1 MILVV
6 GCRRTPVR
14 PDTGGHGPVFSALSS
29 GGRGCFA
36 SGGALTVLVCSSC
49 HALLR
54 EGTSHCPRCGP
65 GSLALF
71 GSELSALDPRPTS
84 DTHALDRLGLAL
96 GRQFRVVR
104 LIGRGGFAEV
114 FEVVDTDL
122 QRRLAVK
129 VLRSDLPWSA
139 ATITRFKHE
148 ARAIARL
155 NHPNT
160 VPIHFVG
167 EGEGLVYYAMAYL
180 EGRTVA
186 ELLRAEGPL
195 PPDHALRIVEPIL
208 DALQHAHD
216 HGLVHRD
223 VKPENILL
231 ESGTVRP
238 LLVDF
243 GIVKYLD
250 GPAHLTEAGFIV
262 GTPLYMSPEQALGS
276 KSVDARADI
285 YGMGAVL
292 YQLLTGA
299 PPFEGTDSQE
309 IVGRHLREPVPS
321 ASLSREDVPPWLS
334 SIVFRCMAKHP
345 DDRYPTA
352 RAVSEAI
359 RAVRAGATARAVD
372 LVALLPRA
380 DESPTESMPAA
391 KPGARPRPWILGA
404 AAAALIGALLVVS
417 GDDGRGARAGEQSY
431 GVGTRGI
438 VETAAASSAV
448 PEAALV
454 VENRLAEP
462 IAVSVDDTSLT
473 IPPGDR
479 GRLALPPQTRLEA
492 SWAMVQPTAGD
503 RVLGERVEGAI
514 VVEQVEGEIHRVVDA
529 EAGGQAR
536 FAPLVVNEAGRPLSV
551 AVVGPA
557 DSLDCDCRIASGDS
571 LRLGYYRYTDRSG
584 LRVTDTRGWSARLGD
599 LGDRRDPVS
608 GQVVVRVR
616 RADLRPPPGA
626 SSRRAKSS
634 RPPPAERR
642 NPLGSFLPVR

>member
-1 MILVV
+1 M
-6 GCRRTPVR
+6 
-14 PDTGGHGPVFSALSS
+14 
-29 GGRGCFA
+29 
-36 SGGALTVLVCSSC
+36 
-49 HALLR
+49 R

-71 GSELSALDPRPTS
+71 GAEVSGLDPRPTG
-84 DTHALDRLGLAL
+84 DTRALDRLARVL

-129 VLRSDLPWSA
+129 VLRADLPWSA

-167 EGEGLVYYAMAYL
+167 EGEGLAYYAMPYL
-180 EGRTVA
+180 EGRTLA
-186 ELLRAEGPL
+186 ERLRAEGPL
-195 PPDHALRIVEPIL
+195 PAEEALRIVEPVL
-208 DALQHAHD
+208 DALQHAHE

-223 VKPENILL
+223 VKPDNILL
-231 ESGTVRP
+231 ESATGRP

-276 KSVDARADI
+276 QSVDARSDI

-292 YQLLTGA
+292 FQLLTGA

-309 IVGRHLREPVPS
+309 IVGRHIREPVPS
-321 ASLSREDVPPWLS
+321 ASLSRDDVPPWIS
-334 SIVFRCMAKHP
+334 AIVLRCMAKHP

-352 RAVSEAI
+352 RAVLDAI
-359 RAVRAGATARAVD
+359 RAGRAGAHGAGGD
-372 LVALLPRA
+372 PVALLPRT
-380 DESPTESMPAA
+380 DESPTETMPAA
-391 KPGARPRPWILGA
+391 KLPARPRPWVLGA
-404 AAAALIGALLVVS
+404 AAAALAAALLLVS
-417 GDDGRGARAGEQSY
+417 DGGERSGAAVGPGTVGE
-431 GVGTRGI
+431 TGI
-438 VETAAASSAV
+438 VETAAARTPDPAT
-448 PEAALV
+448 ALV

-462 IAVSVDDTSLT
+462 IALSVDDTSLT
-473 IPPGDR
+473 IPPGGL
-479 GRLALPPQTRLEA
+479 GRVPRAQQKRLEA
-492 SWAMVQPTAGD
+492 SWAMVQPTVGD

-514 VVEQVEGEIHRVVDA
+514 VAEPMEGEIHRVVDA
-529 EAGGQAR
+529 GAADPPW
-536 FAPLVVNEAGRPLSV
+536 FAPLVVNQADRPLTV
-551 AVVGPA
+551 AVVGPR
-557 DSLDCDCRIASGDS
+557 DSLDCECRISSGDS
-571 LRLGYYRYTDRSG
+571 LRLGYYRYADGTG
-584 LRVTDTRGWSARLGD
+584 LRVTDSRGWTARLTELD
-599 LGDRRDPVS
+599 ERRDPES
-608 GQVVVRVR
+608 GAVVVRVT
-616 RADLRPPPGA
+616 RADLRPPAAAGSA
-626 SSRRAKSS
+626 RGRSARR
-634 RPPPAERR
+634 PAPEGR

>member
-1 MILVV
+1 V
-6 GCRRTPVR
+6 
-14 PDTGGHGPVFSALSS
+14 
-29 GGRGCFA
+29 FA
-36 SGGALTVLVCSSC
+36 SGGPLTVLVCSSC

-84 DTHALDRLGLAL
+84 DTRELDRLALAL

-104 LIGRGGFAEV
+104 MIGRGGFAEV
-114 FEVVDTDL
+114 YEVVDTDL

-139 ATITRFKHE
+139 ASITRFKHE

-167 EGEGLVYYAMAYL
+167 ESEGLAYYAMPYL

-223 VKPENILL
+223 VKPDNILL
-231 ESGTVRP
+231 ESGTGRP

-276 KSVDARADI
+276 KSVDARTDV

-292 YQLLTGA
+292 FQLLTGA

-321 ASLSREDVPPWLS
+321 ASLSREDVPPWIS
-334 SIVFRCMAKHP
+334 AIVFRCLAKHP
-345 DDRYPTA
+345 DDRFPTA
-352 RAVSEAI
+352 RAVSDAI
-359 RAVRAGATARAVD
+359 RLGRVASTAAVD
-372 LVALLPRA
+372 PVALLPRA
-380 DESPTESMPAA
+380 DETPTETMPAA
-391 KPGARPRPWILGA
+391 KRGPTPRPWMVGA
-404 AAAALIGALLVVS
+404 AAAVLVGALLVVS
-417 GDDGRGARAGEQSY
+417 GDRGRGGRADESSY
-431 GVGTRGI
+431 GAGTRGI

-462 IAVSVDDTSLT
+462 IALSVDDTALT
-473 IPPGDR
+473 IPPGER
-479 GRLALPPQTRLEA
+479 GRLAIPAGSRLDA
-492 SWAMVQPTAGD
+492 SWAMVQPTTGD
-503 RVLGERVEGAI
+503 QLLGERVEGAI
-514 VVEQVEGEIHRVVDA
+514 VADQVDGEIQRVVDA
-529 EAGGQAR
+529 EEGGR
-536 FAPLVVNEAGRPLSV
+536 ELFAPLVVNQAGRPLTV

-557 DSLDCDCRIASGDS
+557 DSLNCDCRISNGDS
-571 LRLGYYRYTDRSG
+571 LRLGYYRYTDRTG
-584 LRVTDTRGWSARLGD
+584 LRVTDDRGWSARLTD
-599 LGDRRDPVS
+599 LGEQRDPAS
-608 GQVVVRVR
+608 GQVVVRVS
-616 RADLRPPPGA
+616 RADLRPPGPTP
-626 SSRRAKSS
+626 RRGKSS
-634 RPPPAERR
+634 RPAAERR